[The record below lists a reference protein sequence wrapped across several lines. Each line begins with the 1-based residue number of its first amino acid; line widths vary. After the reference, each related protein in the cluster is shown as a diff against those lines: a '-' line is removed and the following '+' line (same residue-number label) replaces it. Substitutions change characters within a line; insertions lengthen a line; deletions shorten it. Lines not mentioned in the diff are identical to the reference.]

1 MATVEAPPTVPADDP
16 DAGVRS
22 RSLYRAMWRWHFFAG
37 LFAIPVIVLLCLSGL
52 VWLFKPQ
59 IWGLMYGDLQNVPP
73 SSQTVTYERQLT
85 AVEQAYPG
93 AAVSAVHTPPS
104 ATRSTIYDIATADG
118 RDLSVY
124 VNPYSGEVLGHRNNA
139 TDLAAIALD
148 LHGSLMTGSWLGNED
163 IGDRFIEIVAGWS
176 VVLLVTGTYLWWPR
190 GKRRGLRGVL
200 LPRFHLRGK
209 RILWRDVHAVTGI
222 MFAFI
227 TLFFLVTGLAWAGW
241 WGPNYL
247 SVATTAVGGYP
258 TVESNSTTV
267 GELLPNGQSPWA
279 MGNLPLAASQPV
291 PAPGGQVGAEL
302 RWDPSQGAPL
312 DAVIAS
318 TQKLGI
324 PHGFSV
330 TWPEDETGSYS
341 IGYWEDGPQ
350 EPNRSATDA
359 RIAYIDQYSAEPI
372 GEYGWDEYGWAG
384 KATSFGIA
392 LHEGRQWGL
401 INQILVTIAT
411 VAILLSVASSM
422 VMWRK
427 RRPKGIGAPPREP
440 HRTLGFGLLLIMAML
455 GILFPLLGAS
465 MLLVV
470 VTELLIIRR
479 VPPLARAFGVA
490 PPRKPARD
498 KAASE

>member
-1 MATVEAPPTVPADDP
+1 MTTVETPPIPSADDA
-16 DAGVRS
+16 DEGVRS

-59 IWGLMYGDLQNVPP
+59 IWGLMYGDLQNVTP
-73 SSQTVTYERQLT
+73 SSQTVTYEQELA
-85 AVEQAYPG
+85 AVEKAYPG
-93 AAVSAVHTPPS
+93 AKVSAVHTPPS
-104 ATRSTIYDIATADG
+104 ATRSTIFDIATADG
-118 RDLSVY
+118 KDLSVY
-124 VNPYSGEVLGHRNNA
+124 VNPYGGEVLGHRNNT
-139 TDLAAIALD
+139 TDIASIALA
-148 LHGSLMTGSWLGNED
+148 LHGSLMTGSWLGDETY
-163 IGDRFIEIVAGWS
+163 GDRFIEIVAGWS

-200 LPRFHLRGK
+200 VPRFHLRGK
-209 RILWRDVHAVTGI
+209 RVLWRDVHAVTGI

-227 TLFFLVTGLAWAGW
+227 ALFFLVTGLAWAGV

-247 SVATTAVGGYP
+247 SVATQAVGGYP
-258 TVESNSTTV
+258 QVETNSKTV

-291 PAPGGQVGAEL
+291 PAAGGRVGDEL

-318 TQKLGI
+318 TQKIGI

-330 TWPEDETGSYS
+330 TWPEDETGAYS

-372 GEYGWDEYGWAG
+372 GEYGFDEYGWAG

-392 LHEGRQWGL
+392 MHEGRQWGL
-401 INQILVTIAT
+401 INQILVTIA
-411 VAILLSVASSM
+411 VLAILLSVATSM

-440 HRTLGFGLLLIMAML
+440 NRKLGFGLLIIIAVL
-455 GILFPLLGAS
+455 GILFPLLGATI
-465 MLLVV
+465 LLVLL
-470 VTELLIIRR
+470 TELLVIRQ
-479 VPPLARAFGVA
+479 VPPLARAFGVT
-490 PPRKPARD
+490 PTRKPADGEGVRG
-498 KAASE
+498 